1 MIGRRIL
8 VIGSPGS
15 GKSTFSRELAKTTHL
30 PLFYLDMIYHK
41 ADRTTVSREEFDE
54 KLRMILQKDSWIID
68 GNYLRTMKIR
78 LEHCDT
84 LFFFDLP
91 VETCLEGVRSR
102 SGTKRED
109 LPWIE
114 ETEDEEF
121 MDYIRKFPDVQL
133 PEIYDL
139 LKEYETDRSIIRFTS
154 RKEADAWL
162 KENE

>member
-15 GKSTFSRELAKTTHL
+15 GKSTFSRELAKITHL

-54 KLRMILQKDSWIID
+54 KLQMILQKDSWIID

-102 SGTKRED
+102 IGTKRED